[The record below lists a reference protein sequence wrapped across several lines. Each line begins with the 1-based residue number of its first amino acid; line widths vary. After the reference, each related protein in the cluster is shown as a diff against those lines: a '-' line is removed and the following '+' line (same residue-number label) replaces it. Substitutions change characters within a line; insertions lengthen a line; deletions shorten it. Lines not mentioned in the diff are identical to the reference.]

1 MRREFPSPDF
11 LSLGG
16 QLLLLSKLREG
27 KISFSL
33 IFILLFLP
41 ICQCAQSKK
50 NLSEEIKS
58 AILKATKYFDE
69 KVSVEGGYV
78 WHYSPDLSR
87 RWGELEANSTMAWV
101 QGAGTVAMGNTFLD
115 IYEATQDEY
124 FYSLAEKSAFA
135 LIKGQLACGGWNY
148 VIDYAGE
155 ESIVKWYDTIGKNAW
170 RLEEFQHYYGNATFD
185 DAATQGAAT
194 FLLRVYL
201 IKSNSQIKTALDKAI
216 NFILES
222 QYPLGGWPQRFPAT
236 DQFRKNGN
244 PDYTSYYTFNDNA
257 MWNNIKFLFLC
268 YAALGEKR
276 LIDPIKKAMD
286 FYLLLQQPKPQAGW
300 AQQYSMDLKP
310 AAARS
315 YEPQS
320 LDPQYT
326 ERHIELLI
334 KYYELT
340 GDKKYLST
348 ISDAL
353 DWLEEIKI
361 SSDGDFYKVGK
372 FIELG
377 TNKIFYT
384 HRVGS
389 NVKCGRYFYDY
400 NSENDLKHY
409 HSIRTINMGRIKEEY
424 KNVQTQNIKIAP
436 KDTLW
441 IPGLASEKTP
451 YEIFKL
457 LDETTNQQRDW
468 MRGREPDSNFIK
480 NILSQ
485 LDSEGRWLTTRVYIS
500 NPYIG
505 EPKCIDPETN
515 QYSGTEVGDEYDTSP
530 YPNNTEQQYLSTAA
544 YMMHVNIL
552 LKYLEGIKERN
563 K

>member
-1 MRREFPSPDF
+1 M
-11 LSLGG
+11 LS
-16 QLLLLSKLREG
+16 SAKPREG
-27 KISFSL
+27 KNPFPPTF
-33 IFILLFLP
+33 IFILFFLP
-41 ICQCAQSKK
+41 ICQCVQSKK

-69 KVSVEGGYV
+69 KVSVDGGYV
-78 WHYSPDLSR
+78 WNYVPDLSR
-87 RWGELEANSTMAWV
+87 RWGELEANSSMAWV

-155 ESIVKWYDTIGKNAW
+155 ESIKKWYDTIGKNAW

-185 DAATQGAAT
+185 DNATQGAAT
-194 FLLRVYL
+194 FLLRVFL
-201 IKSNSQIKTALDKAI
+201 VKSNPKIKTALDKAI

-222 QYPLGGWPQRFPAT
+222 QYPLGGWPQRFPPT
-236 DQFRKNGN
+236 DQFRKNGS
-244 PDYTSYYTFNDNA
+244 PDYTLYYTFNDNA
-257 MWNNIKFLFLC
+257 MWNNIRFMILC
-268 YAALGEKR
+268 YATFGEKR

-286 FYLLLQQPKPQAGW
+286 FYLLSQQPKPQAGW
-300 AQQYSMDLKP
+300 AQQYSIDLIP

-326 ERHIELLI
+326 ERHVELLI
-334 KYYELT
+334 KFYVVT
-340 GDKKYLST
+340 GDKKYLSR
-348 ISDAL
+348 IPEAL

-372 FIELG
+372 FIELE
-377 TNKIFYT
+377 TNKILYT

-389 NVKCGRYFYDY
+389 NVKCGRYFFDY

-424 KNVQTQNIKIAP
+424 KNVLTQNIKIAP

-441 IPGLASEKTP
+441 IPGLTIGKTP

-457 LDETTNQQRDW
+457 LDETTNQRREW

-485 LDSEGRWLTTRVYIS
+485 RDNEGRWLTTRVYIS

-505 EPKCIDPETN
+505 ELKCGDPETN

-530 YPNNTEQQYLSTAA
+530 YPNNTEQQYLSTTA
-544 YMMHVNIL
+544 YIMNINIL
-552 LKYLEGIKERN
+552 LKYLDGIKESN